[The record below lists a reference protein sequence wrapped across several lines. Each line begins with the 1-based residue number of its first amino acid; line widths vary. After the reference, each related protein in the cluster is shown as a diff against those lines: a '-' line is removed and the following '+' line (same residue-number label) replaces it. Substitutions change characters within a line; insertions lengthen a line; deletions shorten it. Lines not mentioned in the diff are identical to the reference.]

1 MPPSM
6 FKQYKQKKKRAV
18 DPNAPPRPTLLGQ
31 VKELKG
37 TRTQIEELQF
47 VIESQRQE
55 LNQIQT
61 KLRRAEYNISL
72 LATHLRKTK

>member
-1 MPPSM
+1 M

-31 VKELKG
+31 VKDLKD
-37 TRTQIEELQF
+37 TKSMIEELRYI
-47 VIESQRQE
+47 VDYQRNE
-55 LNQIQT
+55 LDAMQT

-72 LATHLRKTK
+72 LTTYIKNRK

>member
-1 MPPSM
+1 MISM

-31 VKELKG
+31 VKDLKD
-37 TRTQIEELQF
+37 TKSMIEELRYI
-47 VIESQRQE
+47 VDYQRNE
-55 LNQIQT
+55 LDAMQT

-72 LATHLRKTK
+72 LTTYIKNRK